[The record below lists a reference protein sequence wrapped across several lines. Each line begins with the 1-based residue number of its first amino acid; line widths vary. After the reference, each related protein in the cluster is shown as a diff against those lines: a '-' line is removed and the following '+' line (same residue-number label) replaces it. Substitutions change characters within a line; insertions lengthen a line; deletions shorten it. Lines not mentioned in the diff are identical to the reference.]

1 MSEQV
6 LTITNK
12 DTAAYISRQQYKPY
26 SAGAHLQRT
35 GETIAPSAF
44 SCFMAESTSLRSR
57 PLSYAILPAL
67 RG

>member
-1 MSEQV
+1 MMSIGKDIQIPH
-6 LTITNK
+6 LNILIKTK

-44 SCFMAESTSLRSR
+44 SCFMAAST
-57 PLSYAILPAL
+57 
-67 RG
+67 